1 MQNRKTIFSL
11 RTVSWFQNEKLH
23 SHAYAS
29 FITILV
35 RLGMRN
41 EKKNM
46 DGFFFHDRSQVCF
59 IELKTNKS
67 MIRQVMQYFMRTFH
81 STALPFISFG
91 FVFLL
96 QVLLLVFF
104 TFFAHSN
111 FVQLWFRYHKR
122 EMSWTN
128 WNMIFVASFVGG
140 KWRFKSL
147 IKFVQCNKRIEIFWG
162 ESVEKSLEKSLEKI
176 KINWKNVKKRR
187 N

>member
-1 MQNRKTIFSL
+1 MK
-11 RTVSWFQNEKLH
+11 
-23 SHAYAS
+23 
-29 FITILV
+29 
-35 RLGMRN
+35 
-41 EKKNM
+41 EKKLRRI
-46 DGFFFHDRSQVCF
+46 FFHQVCF

-81 STALPFISFG
+81 STALPFISFVWVLDCFSLAG
-91 FVFLL
+91 PFSCLL
-96 QVLLLVFF
+96 HLFC
-104 TFFAHSN
+104 TFKFCAILIPIS
-111 FVQLWFRYHKR
+111 QK

-147 IKFVQCNKRIEIFWG
+147 IKFVQCNKRLEKFWG
-162 ESVEKSLEKSLEKI
+162 KVWKKSLEKI